1 MHVLL
6 LHLLCQLR
14 VNILNKSVSY
24 VLRYV
29 MHVRK
34 NVRSMRDTWNTADS
48 VQKYVADARRSV
60 VEFLGKEQKGIL
72 HRCANIVLKKQSEDN
87 TSLMERLSIGNE
99 RRKKKELHP
108 KLKLCRVISKVNEA
122 LKSSK
127 STLERVLSQELTRI
141 YHTLEKSENWF
152 FKIEAV

>member
-60 VEFLGKEQKGIL
+60 VELLGKQQKRIL
-72 HRCANIVLKKQSEDN
+72 HGSANIVLKEQS
-87 TSLMERLSIGNE
+87 
-99 RRKKKELHP
+99 
-108 KLKLCRVISKVNEA
+108 V
-122 LKSSK
+122 
-127 STLERVLSQELTRI
+127 
-141 YHTLEKSENWF
+141 
-152 FKIEAV
+152 